1 MPPDMVLG
9 PTTALAGFAL
19 GYLALMAAPGANM
32 LAIGSVASLRGF
44 LGVLPLCAGVA
55 AGASALAVA
64 LALASDLLG
73 QDLGWEHAGRKIG
86 ALLLLMVAF
95 RVAVAPR
102 PVDCHDPNAP
112 APSARDRTFVFV
124 TGFFVAVSNPAT
136 AAFFIAQFLGPVGAA
151 KTLPL
156 VLALVP
162 LLALLG
168 CAVIA
173 ALFAR
178 PAARRLMQLHY
189 RLARMVSA
197 AVLVAMA
204 LGMLRP
210 VLSG

>member
-1 MPPDMVLG
+1 
-9 PTTALAGFAL
+9 
-19 GYLALMAAPGANM
+19 M

-44 LGVLPLCAGVA
+44 LGVLPLCAGIA
-55 AGASALAVA
+55 AGAGVLAVA
-64 LALASDLLG
+64 LALAFDLLG
-73 QDLGWEHAGRKIG
+73 QDRAWEHAGRRFG
-86 ALLLLMVAF
+86 AVVLLLLLVVAF

-102 PVDCHDPNAP
+102 PANCHGPDAP
-112 APSARDRTFVFV
+112 APSTRDRTLVFA
-124 TGFFVAVSNPAT
+124 TGFFVAVSNPARAT
-136 AAFFIAQFLGPVGAA
+136 FFIAQFLGPVGAG

-178 PAARRLMQLHY
+178 PVARRLMQRHY
-189 RLARMVSA
+189 RLACMVSA
-197 AVLVAMA
+197 AVLMAIA
-204 LGMLRP
+204 LGLLRP